1 MTSINVNEKIKDI
14 KPFELLK
21 VNISYLFRVL
31 LDDFNQNMDQKTF
44 DHSYEK
50 IASIIQDKY
59 KSFCWGDVRFV
70 FDEISAGRYSIR
82 NISVVEIMKCMSDYK
97 NKKIELNRFEIENKE
112 NEIRKQ
118 NMNIHKLPFGTA
130 VLFRMQKRKE
140 GNLKYENMPIKEIA
154 ELIKKGEI
162 KYNYEKS
169 KMSDTID
176 ELKKRLSII
185 N

>member
-21 VNISYLFRVL
+21 VNVSYLFRNL
-31 LDDFNQNMDQKTF
+31 LDDFNHDMDQKTF

-50 IASIIQDKY
+50 IAFIIQDKF
-59 KSFCWGDVRFV
+59 KSFTWGDVRFV
-70 FDEISAGRYSIR
+70 FDEISAGKYSIR
-82 NISVVEIMKCMSDYK
+82 NISVVEIMKCMSDYQ
-97 NKKIELNRFEIENKE
+97 NKRIEKNRFEIEKHE

-130 VLFRMQKRKE
+130 ILFRMQMRKE
-140 GNLKYENMPIKEIA
+140 GNAEYENMPIKEIA
-154 ELIKKGEI
+154 EKIKNNEI
-162 KYNYEKS
+162 KYSYEKA
-169 KMSDTID
+169 KMSDTIV